1 MFSYLLFII
10 ISDEI
15 HAVFSLKSHMIFFFL
30 FEYKIISKNTFWK
43 FLLFIEVNVF
53 DRSNWVRMNQML
65 PAEFSCDYVAD
76 LLRCKARPLI
86 FISC

>member
-10 ISDEI
+10 ISEKI
-15 HAVFSLKSHMIFFFL
+15 HAIFPLRVMWKF
-30 FEYKIISKNTFWK
+30 FEYKTVSKNPFWK
-43 FLLFIEVNVF
+43 FLLFIEVNMF
-53 DRSNWVRMNQML
+53 DRSNWVHMNQML